1 MKITKKIFELIIVIL
16 KFIRKTKNNQGIF
29 EDQEKEKNLQ
39 VIKTVFY
46 QQTEKQVNVTKQ
58 SPQQTPM
65 DTCNYVL
72 YTR

>member
-29 EDQEKEKNLQ
+29 EDQEKEKDLQ
-39 VIKTVFY
+39 VIKTVFC

-58 SPQQTPM
+58 SPQQTRM

-72 YTR
+72 YAR

>member
-29 EDQEKEKNLQ
+29 EDQEKDLQ
-39 VIKTVFY
+39 IIKIVFC

-58 SPQQTPM
+58 SPQQTQM
-65 DTCNYVL
+65 DTYNYVL
-72 YTR
+72 YAR

>member
-29 EDQEKEKNLQ
+29 EDQEKEKDLQ
-39 VIKTVFY
+39 VIKTVFC

-58 SPQQTPM
+58 SPQQTQM

-72 YTR
+72 YAR